1 MLGGGCMAIIRDTVQ
16 CNGQEIEVF
25 IEVGDPVDTQTLL
38 SRHDGAFPPDPLGA
52 VQGGAHQVKNAFA
65 SARDLI
71 GACASNVS
79 EAVLKMTEKTRPSE
93 WEVQIGIKFN
103 SELNAILAKSQGEA
117 QLEVTLRWQPG
128 IMHGG
133 AFCSAMMSPIVN
145 PVTDPK

>member
-1 MLGGGCMAIIRDTVQ
+1 MAIIRDTVQ
-16 CNGQEIEVF
+16 CNGQEVEIF
-25 IEVGDPVDTQTLL
+25 IEVGDLVDTQTLL
-38 SRHDGAFPPDPLGA
+38 QRHDGAAFPPDPLGMA
-52 VQGGAHQVKNAFA
+52 QGGVHQVKNAFA

-79 EAVLKMTEKTRPSE
+79 EAILKMTEKTRPSE

-128 IMHGG
+128 TMHGG
-133 AFCSAMMSPIVN
+133 AFCSAMMNSMVN
-145 PVTDPK
+145 PVTNPKE